1 MLKYGQYSNIQGVPK
16 KRGISDGCN
25 DCFTDQVVCNQKHS
39 LLTKLKIEIH
49 MMLPS
54 IQLIYEE
61 YQGAKKNFLLISD
74 LFVKTVY
81 YAVVNYNED

>member
-1 MLKYGQYSNIQGVPK
+1 
-16 KRGISDGCN
+16 
-25 DCFTDQVVCNQKHS
+25 
-39 LLTKLKIEIH
+39 

-61 YQGAKKNFLLISD
+61 YQGAKKKFLLISD